1 MVAYPREIEVERL
14 NNLAKNFGWE
24 LVKQEVIGEDLH
36 ITFKKAF
43 PTPVE
48 TIAEGE
54 AG

>member
-1 MVAYPREIEVERL
+1 MVAYPKEIEVERL
-14 NNLAKNFGWE
+14 SNLAKNFGWE

-43 PTPVE
+43 PVPVE
-48 TIAEGE
+48 EVSEGE